1 MADIVLINPRFEPSY
16 WGLDYALP
24 ILGRR
29 ANMPVAA
36 LPLIAALTPAPHSI
50 TLIDE
55 NVTPIDFER
64 CARADIVGV
73 TGMIVQRRRMRE
85 ILGRLKE
92 RGVYTVV
99 GGPWVSVS
107 ETYFDGLADVVFVGE
122 AEQTWPRFL
131 EDWQTGTATARYQQ
145 DERTDMTTVPLPRFD
160 LVDMRHYA
168 FASLQFSRG
177 CPFRCEFCDII
188 VVFGRRPRI
197 KNPDQVVAEL
207 DALRATGAR
216 IVFVVDDNLV
226 GNKTAIKPVLQA
238 VVDWQVDKGYPLTLF
253 TEASLDLAEDEEL
266 MRLMVDANIRSVF
279 VGIETPNEASLRET
293 KKLQNIRPGVSMVD
307 RIHAI
312 QRAGMEVW
320 SGMIIGFDSDD
331 ATIFDAQRRFVRD
344 ARIVSAM
351 VGMLQAIPSTPLYD
365 RLDAVDR
372 LDHADEPAFG
382 TNVIPK
388 QLGRAELQAGYLDIV
403 QALSEPNSYFDRL
416 DSLYLDGGLG
426 QQTGARRHGR
436 QRPLRQAFANLL
448 FLTQALGLFARLM
461 IVVPDRALRREYRR
475 RIFRYLRLR
484 GHPSTLF
491 LYVVRC
497 AMHFHAYVLARR
509 MASGDLDSVNSF

>member
-1 MADIVLINPRFEPSY
+1 
-16 WGLDYALP
+16 
-24 ILGRR
+24 
-29 ANMPVAA
+29 MPVAA

-73 TGMIVQRRRMRE
+73 TGMIVQRRRMSA

-177 CPFRCEFCDII
+177 CPFRSEFCDII

-293 KKLQNIRPGVSMVD
+293 KKLQNIRPGVSMVE

-403 QALSEPNSYFDRL
+403 QALSEPNSFLIGRTRSTSTVALANKAALAAMDANAPAPGVRKSSVPCASAGFVRTPN
-416 DSLYLDGGLG
+416 DSGPGS
-426 QQTGARRHGR
+426 GATTRISPPHLQIPATPRSSEHAV
-436 QRPLRQAFANLL
+436 PLRRSLCD
-448 FLTQALGLFARLM
+448 ALPRLCFSSPHG
-461 IVVPDRALRREYRR
+461 VGRS
-475 RIFRYLRLR
+475 RLR
-484 GHPSTLF
+484 
-491 LYVVRC
+491 
-497 AMHFHAYVLARR
+497 
-509 MASGDLDSVNSF
+509 

>member
-1 MADIVLINPRFEPSY
+1 M
-16 WGLDYALP
+16 
-24 ILGRR
+24 
-29 ANMPVAA
+29 
-36 LPLIAALTPAPHSI
+36 
-50 TLIDE
+50 
-55 NVTPIDFER
+55 
-64 CARADIVGV
+64 
-73 TGMIVQRRRMRE
+73 
-85 ILGRLKE
+85 
-92 RGVYTVV
+92 
-99 GGPWVSVS
+99 SVS

-253 TEASLDLAEDEEL
+253 KEASLDLAEDEEL

-426 QQTGARRHGR
+426 QQELAAMDANAPYARRS
-436 QRPLRQAFANLL
+436 QIFCSLRK
-448 FLTQALGLFARLM
+448 RW
-461 IVVPDRALRREYRR
+461 VC
-475 RIFRYLRLR
+475 
-484 GHPSTLF
+484 S
-491 LYVVRC
+491 
-497 AMHFHAYVLARR
+497 HA
-509 MASGDLDSVNSF
+509 